1 MLYNIETANP
11 AQLREHAQGLGLT
24 IVAERLANPDHA
36 VDGQAPQT
44 LFVLHGRLIN
54 RTVLTLLCMAHGQQC
69 LAMYDLDT
77 GKGECP
83 GPKPWPFDLSF
94 FAQS

>member
-11 AQLREHAQGLGLT
+11 VRMREHVKGLGLT
-24 IVAERLANPDHA
+24 ILAERLANPEHT
-36 VDGQAPQT
+36 VPGQAPQT
-44 LFVLHGRLIN
+44 LFILSGRLIN

-69 LAMYDLDT
+69 LAMYDPET

-83 GPKPWPFDLSF
+83 GPKPWPFDLAY
-94 FAQS
+94 FAQA